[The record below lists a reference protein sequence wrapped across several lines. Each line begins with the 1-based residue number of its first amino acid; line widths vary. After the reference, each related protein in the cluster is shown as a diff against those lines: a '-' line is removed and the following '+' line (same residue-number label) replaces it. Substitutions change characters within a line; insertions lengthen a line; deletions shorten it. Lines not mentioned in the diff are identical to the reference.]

1 MKLTNIIELIINENI
16 AYRMALNNDI
26 VNYSSM
32 AKKIKNKVDKLSGR
46 DVPLNTIVKLLTIY
60 GKRNKKIIDTGQALK
75 YVSFFLDYGYIKKT
89 VNYDDLN
96 KINFLIAVKN
106 GQKYDILYK
115 DENAKEF
122 EYAMLNLRMKESFT
136 EIPGITVLVVSI
148 LEMFEIKINNIYRIG
163 NEIFILLN
171 SKDAPKAL
179 EKLAF
184 YSSIQNNE

>member
-75 YVSFFLDYGYIKKT
+75 YVSFFFRLWIH
-89 VNYDDLN
+89 
-96 KINFLIAVKN
+96 
-106 GQKYDILYK
+106 
-115 DENAKEF
+115 KEDR
-122 EYAMLNLRMKESFT
+122 EL
-136 EIPGITVLVVSI
+136 
-148 LEMFEIKINNIYRIG
+148 
-163 NEIFILLN
+163 
-171 SKDAPKAL
+171 
-179 EKLAF
+179 
-184 YSSIQNNE
+184 